1 MNFINSGVIL
11 LLVAVFP
18 YFGKCQN
25 IPEGL
30 VLKSLDNKS
39 VYMEDVLG
47 KDIAIVAFWA
57 TWCKPCQNELEALAD
72 LQDEWKDKVRVLA
85 VSIDD
90 ARSVAKVKSLV
101 KGKKWPYE
109 VLLDSNKE
117 LYKALNLISVPFV
130 MIISGGET
138 VWSHAGYVPGDEEIV
153 VKKALAERAR
163 YLNQKVKSKSI

>member
-1 MNFINSGVIL
+1 MNFISLMIVSFL
-11 LLVAVFP
+11 ALAFP
-18 YFGKCQN
+18 CFGKCQN
-25 IPEGL
+25 IPDDL
-30 VLKSLDNKS
+30 LLKSLNNKNVS
-39 VYMEDVLG
+39 VADTLGEDV
-47 KDIAIVAFWA
+47 AIVAFWA

-130 MIISGGET
+130 MIVSGGKT
-138 VWSHAGYVPGDEEIV
+138 VWSHAGYVPGDEEMA
-153 VKKALAERAR
+153 VKKALEERAR
-163 YLNQKVKSKSI
+163 CLNQK